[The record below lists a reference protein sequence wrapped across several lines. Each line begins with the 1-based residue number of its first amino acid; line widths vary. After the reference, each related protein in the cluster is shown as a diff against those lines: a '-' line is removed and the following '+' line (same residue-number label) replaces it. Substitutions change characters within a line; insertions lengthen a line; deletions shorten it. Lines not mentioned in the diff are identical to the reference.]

1 MKILLIDDDINLC
14 KVIAYQLEKNNF
26 EVITANSGN
35 AGLEKFKNNEVDI
48 VISDIQ
54 MGDISGIDVLNKI
67 RKMNKKVII
76 IMITAYGSVENA
88 INACHLGADDYLS
101 KPFGQEQLLF
111 SIEKAVRF
119 RNLQK
124 ENKLLKNQ
132 LQSKF
137 QFGNIISQSVSMKQ
151 VLEMA
156 EQVANSETTVLLQGE
171 SGTGK
176 EVLAKSIHF
185 NSNKKDKPFI
195 TVNCPSIP
203 DNLIES
209 ELFGHMKGAFTGAI
223 KDRIG
228 KFEQAKKGTIFLDE
242 IGDLKDSLQAKLLRV
257 IQEKEIEPVG
267 GSKTIPI
274 DVRII
279 AATNK
284 DLQQMVKDFTF
295 REDLYYRLSVFPI
308 TLPQLKERK
317 EDIPYLTDYFIK
329 QYGQG
334 KGYQI
339 EDEFINKLQEYNW
352 PGNVRE
358 LENLIE
364 RALILAKNYQLTVKE
379 LPSSVSGLT
388 RKNINTPVFQ
398 IPDEGIG
405 LEEIEKTVI
414 NETLERLNGNQTKTA
429 KFLKIPRHVLL
440 YKMKKFKI

>member
-185 NSNKKDKPFI
+185 NSNRKDKPFI

-209 ELFGHMKGAFTGAI
+209 ELFGHVKGAFT
-223 KDRIG
+223 D
-228 KFEQAKKGTIFLDE
+228 
-242 IGDLKDSLQAKLLRV
+242 
-257 IQEKEIEPVG
+257 
-267 GSKTIPI
+267 
-274 DVRII
+274 
-279 AATNK
+279 
-284 DLQQMVKDFTF
+284 
-295 REDLYYRLSVFPI
+295 
-308 TLPQLKERK
+308 
-317 EDIPYLTDYFIK
+317 
-329 QYGQG
+329 
-334 KGYQI
+334 
-339 EDEFINKLQEYNW
+339 
-352 PGNVRE
+352 
-358 LENLIE
+358 
-364 RALILAKNYQLTVKE
+364 
-379 LPSSVSGLT
+379 
-388 RKNINTPVFQ
+388 
-398 IPDEGIG
+398 
-405 LEEIEKTVI
+405 
-414 NETLERLNGNQTKTA
+414 
-429 KFLKIPRHVLL
+429 
-440 YKMKKFKI
+440 